1 MVATDA
7 ILDQAATELHISAD
21 DLIRKSLYSYLERQ
35 LRLIQTEILEIVTRY
50 NITNIEEFEKRY
62 REGTLE
68 EAASWRD
75 YQRLDHL
82 EYKQGQI
89 RKLLDALS

>member
-1 MVATDA
+1 MVATSA
-7 ILDQAATELHISAD
+7 ILDQVTEELHISED

-35 LRLIQTEILEIVTRY
+35 LRLIQTEIFEIITRY
-50 NITNIEEFEKRY
+50 NVANTEEFEKRY

-89 RKLLDALS
+89 RKLLDSLS